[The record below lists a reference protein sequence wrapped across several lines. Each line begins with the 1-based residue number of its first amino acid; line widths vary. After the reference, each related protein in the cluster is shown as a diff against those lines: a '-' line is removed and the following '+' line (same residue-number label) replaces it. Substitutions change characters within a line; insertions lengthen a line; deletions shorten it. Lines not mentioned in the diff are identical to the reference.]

1 MAEHSIAP
9 RRRGSAARAYHH
21 GDLRQALLERAIVVI
36 GERGHLDF
44 TLRELARDLGVSHAA
59 PYRHFA
65 DKAALVT
72 ALAVEA
78 SGALGARIEA
88 ALAGAG
94 RALRARFLAAGR
106 AYVGFALDRPAEFA
120 ALFSPEVDALDPVV
134 VASKARMFGVLLA
147 FIAEAQAA
155 GAFAKGPP
163 EALAATIWAMH
174 QGLAVLAVSGAFD
187 ADRRRRSP
195 AQAPELWRAVDAANV
210 ALLDGLVQ
218 RRRAPPRAKPAL
230 GFAPSFVKRR

>member
-1 MAEHSIAP
+1 M
-9 RRRGSAARAYHH
+9 
-21 GDLRQALLERAIVVI
+21 
-36 GERGHLDF
+36 
-44 TLRELARDLGVSHAA
+44 
-59 PYRHFA
+59 
-65 DKAALVT
+65 T

-120 ALFSPEVDALDPVV
+120 ALFSPEVDALDPAV
-134 VASKARMFGVLLA
+134 VASKARTFGILLA

-155 GAFAKGPP
+155 GTFANGPP

-174 QGLAVLAVSGAFD
+174 QGLAVLAAGGAFD

-195 AQAPELWRAVDAANV
+195 AQTPELWRAVDAAHA

-218 RRRAPPRAKPAL
+218 RRRTPSKARKAKPGL